1 MSRSE
6 TWEHKRVMRSK
17 RKQDWYYS
25 CTATQ
30 WWGTATESASF
41 NYTDGGK
48 ALTGGCRS
56 SWLGGNDEQER
67 ILLDNDAQ
75 GRRT

>member
-6 TWEHKRVMRSK
+6 TWAKKRVMRSK

-25 CTATQ
+25 CKAIQ
-30 WWGTATESASF
+30 WCGNEVAHASF

-48 ALTGGCRS
+48 AKMQAWQDKYLEADWRVSVKLVRGKR
-56 SWLGGNDEQER
+56 
-67 ILLDNDAQ
+67 
-75 GRRT
+75 

>member
-1 MSRSE
+1 MSRTE

-48 ALTGGCRS
+48 AKMQAWQDKYLEADWRVSIKLVRGKK
-56 SWLGGNDEQER
+56 
-67 ILLDNDAQ
+67 
-75 GRRT
+75 

>member
-1 MSRSE
+1 MTEAWARR
-6 TWEHKRVMRSK
+6 KALRNK
-17 RKQDWYYS
+17 RKQNWWYS

-48 ALTGGCRS
+48 AKMQAWQDKYLEADWRVSVKLVRGKR
-56 SWLGGNDEQER
+56 
-67 ILLDNDAQ
+67 
-75 GRRT
+75 